1 MEDFTFWFYGK
12 RKPVCLSADASARD
26 DARTAPEIL
35 SLSPHI
41 LHPPPAD
48 IPHGKTGRGSGG
60 GGPFR
65 GGSAP
70 GFGSPVSL
78 SLHIPAPL
86 FSLRRCLAVRRG
98 MCCSVRL
105 FTRKSS
111 NFCTPCFSIFPSQTA
126 RYSFFIVPSFT
137 CRPSF
142 PAASLFFANTS
153 TPSTG

>member
-12 RKPVCLSADASARD
+12 RKLFACPRMLQLEMMRAQRQRSFLC
-26 DARTAPEIL
+26 PIF
-35 SLSPHI
+35 

-48 IPHGKTGRGSGG
+48 IPHGKTERGFGG

-86 FSLRRCLAVRRG
+86 TRRCLAVRRG

-105 FTRKSS
+105 LQG
-111 NFCTPCFSIFPSQTA
+111 NLQTSA
-126 RYSFFIVPSFT
+126 RPVFRFFLTDGEILFFIVPSCT